1 MTFGYSNAV
10 EKKITYVTPGRFTGG
25 THCVGDQPSHTQ
37 THTHTHTHTHTYIMC
52 LYNILYIYIHIYIY
66 RYIQGGEQIIC
77 RTFKYIRN
85 MV

>member
-10 EKKITYVTPGRFTGG
+10 EKKITNVTPGRFTGG

-52 LYNILYIYIHIYIY
+52 LYNILYIYIHTY
-66 RYIQGGEQIIC
+66 
-77 RTFKYIRN
+77 TFTDISKEVNKSFVEPSNI
-85 MV
+85 